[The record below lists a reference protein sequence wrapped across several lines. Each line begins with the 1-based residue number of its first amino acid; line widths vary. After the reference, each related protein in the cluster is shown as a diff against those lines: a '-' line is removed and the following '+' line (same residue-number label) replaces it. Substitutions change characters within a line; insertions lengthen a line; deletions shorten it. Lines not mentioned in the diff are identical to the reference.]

1 MPIGLK
7 EKAVLNALGPAM
19 SMIDNWTKDIK
30 PENEVALF
38 VEQNLGIIFKSEN
51 QKVNPTMELLTK
63 LGIAEANDNPEY
75 ALLKFLNFYEAFR
88 IWYTQYQEI
97 VKELKIKTKQSS
109 ILEAVSIAVYHYL
122 KCQKE
127 ESNEK

>member
-7 EKAVLNALGPAM
+7 ERAVLNALGPAM

-51 QKVNPTMELLTK
+51 QKVNPTMALLTK

-88 IWYTQYQEI
+88 IWYPQYQE
-97 VKELKIKTKQSS
+97 KLRASS
-109 ILEAVSIAVYHYL
+109 KNPS
-122 KCQKE
+122 
-127 ESNEK
+127 